1 MNGTPESDDVKN
13 AIQKDIKDKLT
24 GHKVRVFVLNF
35 NDTKENA
42 ITVEALE
49 VSEAHKQYEF

>member
-1 MNGTPESDDVKN
+1 VGK
-13 AIQKDIKDKLT
+13 
-24 GHKVRVFVLNF
+24 FVLNF

-49 VSEAHKQYEF
+49 VSKLTKTIRVLVSESGQ

>member
-1 MNGTPESDDVKN
+1 MLKRYK
-13 AIQKDIKDKLT
+13 KDIKDKLT
-24 GHKVRVFVLNF
+24 GTVNLNF

-49 VSEAHKQYEF
+49 VSKHTNNTEF

>member
-1 MNGTPESDDVKN
+1 
-13 AIQKDIKDKLT
+13 
-24 GHKVRVFVLNF
+24 VFVLNF

-49 VSEAHKQYEF
+49 VSEANKQQYEF